1 MDKPASPAA
10 AAKPPEAPAAAP
22 PPAQAGAA
30 PPHPAPHTRRHR
42 FMRRLRGYFLTGVLV
57 TAPIAFTLW
66 LAWNVIVFVDEKVKQ
81 LIPDAYLL
89 QFPTPFRVPGF
100 GLVALFLALI
110 LIGMLAAG
118 LIGRTLIRIGEGIV
132 ERMPVLRSIYSA
144 SKQVIETVIGQN
156 AQSFREVVLIEF
168 PRKDC
173 WTVGFLTGAAK
184 GEIARVDKE
193 AVVNVFVPTTPNPTS
208 GYLVFVPRR
217 DVRKLAMTVEDGI
230 KLVISGGIVAPPE
243 PGDTE
248 EPAKKKRSIRRFIPK
263 LPLPER
269 MRQ

>member
-1 MDKPASPAA
+1 MDQPADPGP

-42 FMRRLRGYFLTGVLV
+42 FVRRLRGYFLTGVLV

-100 GLVALFLALI
+100 GLVALFLALT

-144 SKQVIETVIGQN
+144 SKQVIETVVGQN

-184 GEIARVDKE
+184 GEIGRVDKE
-193 AVVNVFVPTTPNPTS
+193 AMVNVFVPTTPNPTS

-230 KLVISGGIVAPPE
+230 KLVVSGGIVAPPE
-243 PGDTE
+243 PSDGDP
-248 EPAKKKRSIRRFIPK
+248 EPKKKRSIRRFIPK